1 MIYGVFLGYTF
12 TPAWLAMPRTERARF
27 RAEHIEPV
35 LARYADQLTI
45 RHYDAE
51 AFSTDPTD
59 FALITTDDLAAYYF
73 FIEEL
78 RDSPLITNGLAEL
91 RAIHIGVADG
101 YRRFEHR
108 ATTPHGADPKIAAP

>member
-1 MIYGVFLGYTF
+1 MMIYGIFLGYSF

-27 RAEHIEPV
+27 QSEHIEPL
-35 LARYADQLTI
+35 LAKYADRLTV

-78 RDSPLITNGLAEL
+78 RDSPLITGGLAEL
-91 RAIHIGVADG
+91 RAIHLGIADG
-101 YRRFEHR
+101 YRAFDRH
-108 ATTPHGADPKIAAP
+108 AAVPQD